1 MSGDLILEWYCSWKL
16 WLSSVWKSALIKLGY
31 VVSTQLL
38 LFLLMNAFVIELF
51 SILCIVIEL
60 FSTHCTCWISCVVHL
75 FNATDFKTYIYIY
88 IYCVCGTAILC
99 FLCFCC
105 LLCFWLFAV
114 FLCFWLH
121 LVVCCLHV
129 KKKKKYLAQIDSL
142 KLDLWNSSFIY
153 LSSTEVFIF
162 YFFYIYK

>member
-1 MSGDLILEWYCSWKL
+1 MEWYCSWKL

-51 SILCIVIEL
+51 SILCIIIEL

-88 IYCVCGTAILC
+88 IYIVCVG
-99 FLCFCC
+99 
-105 LLCFWLFAV
+105 LLV
-114 FLCFWLH
+114 FVFSVS
-121 LVVCCLHV
+121 VVCCFSVFLV
-129 KKKKKYLAQIDSL
+129 AFGCLLPACEKKKKFLAQIDSL

>member
-105 LLCFWLFAV
+105 LLFFCVSGCIWLFAA
-114 FLCFWLH
+114 CM
-121 LVVCCLHV
+121 
-129 KKKKKYLAQIDSL
+129 
-142 KLDLWNSSFIY
+142 
-153 LSSTEVFIF
+153 
-162 YFFYIYK
+162 

>member
-51 SILCIVIEL
+51 SILCIIIEL

-88 IYCVCGTAILC
+88 IYIVCVGLLVFVFSVSVVC
-99 FLCFCC
+99 FVSGC
-105 LLCFWLFAV
+105 LLFFCVSGCIWLFAA
-114 FLCFWLH
+114 CM
-121 LVVCCLHV
+121 
-129 KKKKKYLAQIDSL
+129 
-142 KLDLWNSSFIY
+142 
-153 LSSTEVFIF
+153 
-162 YFFYIYK
+162 

>member
-38 LFLLMNAFVIELF
+38 FFLLLNAFVIELF

-88 IYCVCGTAILC
+88 IYIVCVG
-99 FLCFCC
+99 
-105 LLCFWLFAV
+105 LLV
-114 FLCFWLH
+114 FVFSVS
-121 LVVCCLHV
+121 VVCCFSVFLV
-129 KKKKKYLAQIDSL
+129 AFGCLLPACEKKKIPNTNWFFKTRFMEL
-142 KLDLWNSSFIY
+142 KFYILEFHWG
-153 LSSTEVFIF
+153 F
-162 YFFYIYK
+162 YFLFFLYI